1 MYENSKAKG
10 IDKIW
15 AGARKNRQ
23 VKKPHKDQILNGKV
37 ILKLTVSVLCSCL
50 IIATQGTY
58 KPQDIFR
65 TVVASCAMKTSLK
78 QVCRRFKRCAS
89 LTTVRYHLKKIS
101 LETLESRANIML
113 VKFATTIIPKHAHRW
128 AIDITHK
135 PYYGEVYQ
143 KENEIVSSKA
153 KKGTTRFHAYATIY
167 LIQMGKRFTLAIK
180 YVRKGD
186 DPRDTI
192 DYLVEKVQAQGFS
205 IQYLLLDRG
214 FYSAKVINHLMH
226 VRNIPFIM
234 PVVVHGKDS
243 GFRRLFKG
251 KKSYRTLYP
260 LHSVKDG
267 ITVTFPAHIVMKY
280 AKGKRGKHR
289 IEYYGY
295 VVHGVHLP
303 VKSTHEIY
311 RKRFGIESSYRIC
324 WQSLPKTT
332 SRDPKIRFL
341 FVITSLL
348 IQNHWIY
355 LRWKYLSER
364 RQGHRQIKED
374 KLTYADLLQLIVD
387 ALISI
392 YGVVTEIETNEPL
405 HWDKFKQELEKIQ
418 IEEKGAC

>member
-1 MYENSKAKG
+1 MNKKNKEKD
-10 IDKIW
+10 IDKTW
-15 AGARKNRQ
+15 AHTRKNRRS
-23 VKKPHKDQILNGKV
+23 KKLHKDWTLNGKI

-50 IIATQGTY
+50 IITTQGTY
-58 KPQDIFR
+58 KSQDIFR
-65 TVVASCAMKTSLK
+65 TVVASCVMKTSLK

-89 LTTVRYHLKKIS
+89 LTTVRHHLKKIS
-101 LETLESRANIML
+101 LETLENRANIML

-128 AIDITHK
+128 AVDITHK

-143 KENEIVSSKA
+143 KENEIVSSQA

-167 LIQMGKRFTLAIK
+167 LIQMGKRFTLGIK
-180 YVRKGD
+180 YVRKGE

-192 DYLVEKVQAQGFS
+192 DYLVEKVHAQGFS
-205 IQYLLLDRG
+205 ITYLLLDRG

-226 VRNIPFIM
+226 VRHIPFIM
-234 PVVVHGKDS
+234 PVVVHGKDG

-260 LHSVKDG
+260 LHSVKEG

-289 IEYYGY
+289 VEYYGY
-295 VVHGVHLP
+295 VVYGVHIP
-303 VKSTHEIY
+303 VKSTHEVY

-324 WQSLPKTT
+324 WQSLPRTT

-364 RQGHRQIKED
+364 RQGPRQIKED

-387 ALISI
+387 ALTSI
-392 YGVVTEIETNEPL
+392 YGVVTEIKTNEPL
-405 HWDKFKQELEKIQ
+405 RWDKFKQELEMIKTG
-418 IEEKGAC
+418 EKGEC